1 MWYLVDLDQDTSGCG
16 CLCRFRSGVQLEN
29 LPCLKSL
36 AGTEACVESD
46 QASTS
51 WRAPGRS
58 RSDALLE
65 NLPCLKSLAGTEA
78 CVDSIR
84 SHVDGGCLVDFGQA
98 SSDELAPHRGAGV

>member
-16 CLCRFRSGVQLEN
+16 CLCRFRSGVQ
-29 LPCLKSL
+29 
-36 AGTEACVESD
+36 
-46 QASTS
+46 
-51 WRAPGRS
+51 
-58 RSDALLE
+58 LE